1 MVQSNESAPPAL
13 AEAGRAAVARKP
25 PSAPGV
31 TTPLTPVPTGDR
43 FGGPREPVNGWFHF
57 AAALLAAAGL
67 VLLALEAR
75 ERGSLRHL
83 IGAAAFGG
91 TAVLMFAASALY
103 HLRRASPRQR
113 LYQRLDHAMIY
124 LFIAGSYTPVCLVAL
139 WPSLVGRVL
148 LVVVWTIAAVGVA
161 LDLRRRPLGRGAATA
176 LYLGLGWAALPIA
189 PVLAASHP
197 GLGAWLLVG
206 GVFYTVGALLYWRRR
221 PRRRLGVVG
230 HHELWHL
237 CVIAASAAH
246 FWAIRTYVLPL

>member
-1 MVQSNESAPPAL
+1 MPQCDPGMSPDRASAPL
-13 AEAGRAAVARKP
+13 GSR
-25 PSAPGV
+25 
-31 TTPLTPVPTGDR
+31 T
-43 FGGPREPVNGWFHF
+43 GGPREHVNGWFH
-57 AAALLAAAGL
+57 AVGALLAAVALL
-67 VLLALEAR
+67 VLTREAH

-91 TAVLMFAASALY
+91 TAVLMFSASALY
-103 HLRRASPRQR
+103 HLRRGSPRQR

-139 WPSLVGRVL
+139 WPSVFGLAL
-148 LVVVWTIAAVGVA
+148 LAVVWTIAAVGVA

-206 GVFYTVGALLYWRRR
+206 GAFYTVGALLYWRRR
-221 PRRRLGVVG
+221 PRRRIGVVG

-237 CVIAASAAH
+237 CVIAASASH
-246 FWAIRTYVLPL
+246 FWAIRTYVLTL